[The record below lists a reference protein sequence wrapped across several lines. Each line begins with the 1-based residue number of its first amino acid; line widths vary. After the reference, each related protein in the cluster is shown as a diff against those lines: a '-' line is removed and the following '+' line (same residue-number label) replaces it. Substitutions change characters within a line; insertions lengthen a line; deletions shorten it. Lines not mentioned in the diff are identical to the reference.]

1 MNKLSV
7 DLNGLKLNNPVT
19 VASGTFGFGREF
31 SEFFNLS
38 NLGAISVKGLTL
50 KEKLGNPAPR
60 IIETKSGLINSV
72 GLQNPGIE
80 YFIKEEI
87 PFLRQYDTKIIV
99 NINGDNIDEYAM
111 MADRLNDADVDSI
124 EVNISCPNVKNG
136 GMLFGTDPDIAY
148 KVVEKVKKISRHH
161 IIVKL
166 TPNVT
171 DIKVIAKAVEEAG
184 AEAISLVNTFSAMK
198 IDIDSQKPVLVR
210 KSGGLSGPAIKPLA
224 VRLVYDA
231 YSAVDIPIL
240 GMGGVANSDDAIEF
254 MLAGASAI
262 AVGTYNFINPLV
274 TQEIIDGIIDYM
286 KRKNINDIN
295 EIIGRAHY

>member
-31 SEFFNLS
+31 AEFFNLS

-111 MADRLNDADVDSI
+111 IADGLNDVDVDSI

-148 KVVEKVKKISRHH
+148 KVVKKVKKISRHH

-184 AEAISLVNTFSAMK
+184 AQAISLVNTFSAMK
-198 IDIDSQKPVLVR
+198 IDIDSQKPVLAR

-240 GMGGVANSDDAIEF
+240 GMGGIANSDDAIEF
-254 MLAGASAI
+254 MLAGASAV

-274 TQEIIDGIIDYM
+274 TQEIIDGISDYM
-286 KRKNINDIN
+286 KRKKISDIN